1 MNVTN
6 KAERGGAPPL
16 SALDPAQ
23 NKHALGTWLR
33 ISLTAGTFMSPA
45 VLLILFFFFIPV
57 IILIILSFSDLKSA
71 NFGILEWWLPA
82 NWSLD
87 NYFKIF
93 GDRFFSKFLGNTFFY
108 VLTTLTLFNFGTA
121 LIIAL
126 LTTHIN
132 RRAGFFF
139 RLMWLLPRLTP
150 SVIYILMW
158 RRIAAGDPHGIL
170 NQILVP
176 LGLGSGQNLLM
187 SNGIPW
193 VFVIL
198 VNGLVGASF
207 GLVIFTSAIEAIPRD
222 YLTASKVD
230 GASTLQT
237 IRHVIIP
244 MIRWPILFV
253 ITYQTLSLL
262 TSFEQILLLT
272 DGGPG
277 LFKTEVWALRA
288 YHLALSTTTG
298 NTQWGYGAAWAVILV
313 IIGVVAAIIYMRV
326 FKFDDLVQE
335 PKIDLV

>member
-1 MNVTN
+1 MSVTN
-6 KAERGGAPPL
+6 RAERGGAAPL
-16 SALDPAQ
+16 SPLDPAQ
-23 NKHALGTWLR
+23 KSSAIGAWLR
-33 ISLTAGTFMSPA
+33 NRLTSWGFMSPA
-45 VLLILFFFFIPV
+45 GLLITLFFFIPV
-57 IILIILSFSDLKSA
+57 IILFILSFSDLKSV

-87 NYFKIF
+87 NYAKLF
-93 GDRFFSKFLGNTFFY
+93 GNKFFSKFLGNTFFY
-108 VLTTLTLFNFGTA
+108 VLTTLALFNFGSA
-121 LIIAL
+121 LVIAL
-126 LTTHIN
+126 LSTHIN

-158 RRIAAGDPHGIL
+158 RRIATRAPFGVL
-170 NQILVP
+170 NQFLVP
-176 LGLGSGQNLLM
+176 LGLGSGQDLVN
-187 SNGIPW
+187 SNPW

-198 VNGLVGASF
+198 VNGFIGASF
-207 GLVIFTSAIEAIPRD
+207 GLVIFTSAIEAIPKD

-244 MIRWPILFV
+244 MIRWPILF
-253 ITYQTLSLL
+253 
-262 TSFEQILLLT
+262 EQIMLLT

-277 LFKTEVWALRA
+277 FFTTEVWALRA
-288 YHLALSTTTG
+288 YHLALSTETG

-313 IIGVVAAIIYMRV
+313 IIGVAAAIIYMRV
-326 FKFDDLVQE
+326 FKFDELVQE

>member
-1 MNVTN
+1 MSVINR
-6 KAERGGAPPL
+6 AERGGAAPL
-16 SALDPAQ
+16 SPLDPAR
-23 NKHALGTWLR
+23 KSSAISAWLR
-33 ISLTAGTFMSPA
+33 SRQTAWGFMGPA
-45 VLLILFFFFIPV
+45 VLLITFFFFIPV
-57 IILIILSFSDLKSA
+57 IILFILSFSDLKSA
-71 NFGILEWWLPA
+71 NFGTLEWWLPA

-87 NYFKIF
+87 NYSKIF
-93 GDRFFSKFLGNTFFY
+93 NNRFFTKFLGNTIFY

-121 LIIAL
+121 LIVAL

-158 RRIAAGDPHGIL
+158 RRIAARAPLGII
-170 NQILVP
+170 NQILAP
-176 LGLGSGQNLLM
+176 LGLGSGQDLVT
-187 SNGIPW
+187 SDPW
-193 VFVIL
+193 IFVIL
-198 VNGLVGASF
+198 VNGFVGASF
-207 GLVIFTSAIEAIPRD
+207 GLIIFTSAIEAIPKD

-237 IRHVIIP
+237 IRHVILP

-262 TSFEQILLLT
+262 TSFEQILLLN
-272 DGGPG
+272 DGGSA
-277 LFKTEVWALRA
+277 FKTEVWALRA
-288 YHLALSTTTG
+288 YHLALSTESG

-313 IIGVVAAIIYMRV
+313 IIGIGAAIIYMRV
-326 FKFDDLVQE
+326 FKFDELVQE

>member
-1 MNVTN
+1 M
-6 KAERGGAPPL
+6 K
-16 SALDPAQ
+16 
-23 NKHALGTWLR
+23 KKFALGGWLR
-33 ISLTAGTFMSPA
+33 GRLTAWSFMLPA
-45 VLLILFFFFIPV
+45 ALLILFFFFIPV
-57 IILIILSFSDLKSA
+57 IILFILSFSDLKSA
-71 NFGILEWWLPA
+71 NFGTLQWWLPA
-82 NWSLD
+82 NWNLD
-87 NYFKIF
+87 NYSRIF
-93 GDRFFSKFLGNTFFY
+93 GDRFFTKFLGNTFFY
-108 VLTTLTLFNFGTA
+108 VLITLTLFNFGTA

-150 SVIYILMW
+150 AVIYILMW
-158 RRIAAGDPHGIL
+158 RRIAAGVPHGIL

-176 LGLGSGQNLLM
+176 LGIGSGQNLLM

-198 VNGLVGASF
+198 VNGFIGASF

-222 YLTASKVD
+222 YLTASQVD

-237 IRHVIIP
+237 IRHVILP

-253 ITYQTLSLL
+253 LTYQTLSLL

-272 DGGPG
+272 NGGPG

-288 YHLALSTTTG
+288 YHLALSTETG

-313 IIGVVAAIIYMRV
+313 IIGITAAVAYMRV
-326 FKFDDLVQE
+326 FKFDDLVVE
-335 PKIDLV
+335 PKIDLI

>member
-1 MNVTN
+1 
-6 KAERGGAPPL
+6 
-16 SALDPAQ
+16 
-23 NKHALGTWLR
+23 
-33 ISLTAGTFMSPA
+33 
-45 VLLILFFFFIPV
+45 LLITLFFFIPV
-57 IILIILSFSDLKSA
+57 IILFILSFSDLKSV
-71 NFGILEWWLPA
+71 NFGTLQWWLPA

-87 NYFKIF
+87 NYSRIF
-93 GDRFFSKFLGNTFFY
+93 GDMFFSKFLSNTFFY
-108 VLTTLTLFNFGTA
+108 VLTTLALFNFGSA

-150 SVIYILMW
+150 SVIYIMMW
-158 RRIAAGDPHGIL
+158 RRIASRAPFGIL
-170 NQILVP
+170 NQFLVP
-176 LGLGSGQNLLM
+176 LGLGSGDDLLLA
-187 SNGIPW
+187 NPW
-193 VFVIL
+193 FFVIL
-198 VNGLVGASF
+198 VNGLIGASF

-237 IRHVIIP
+237 IRYVILP

-253 ITYQTLSLL
+253 VTYQTLSLL

-272 DGGPG
+272 GGGPG
-277 LFKTEVWALRA
+277 LYKTEVWALRA
-288 YHLALSTTTG
+288 YHLALSTVTG

-313 IIGVVAAIIYMRV
+313 IIGVAAAIIYMRV
-326 FKFDDLVQE
+326 FKFDDLVVE